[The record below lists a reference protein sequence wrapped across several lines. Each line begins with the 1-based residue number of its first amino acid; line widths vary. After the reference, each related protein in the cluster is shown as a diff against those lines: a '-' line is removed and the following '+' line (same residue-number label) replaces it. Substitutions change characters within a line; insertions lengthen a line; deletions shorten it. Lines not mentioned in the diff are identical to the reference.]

1 MFIHI
6 PTFYPFQMSLQ
17 YDLTRSNRR
26 KNVLNV
32 SEYFNARRLLLNKKN
47 ILIKYIASQGSL
59 PADVL
64 EIILNYCFPSIR
76 EYIQYT
82 LVNIFATCKSRYN
95 FNIWGDE
102 YIRDRNFD
110 PDTTNVWR
118 FQFNQWDS
126 LKMCASNCN
135 ICGNY
140 LHALMQTS
148 LNNNFTKLSKFLNNK
163 LRRYIDDNDDI
174 WFGVGN
180 GMKFISNIEC
190 FCDDSLMYNEIY

>member
-1 MFIHI
+1 MFIH
-6 PTFYPFQMSLQ
+6 TTAFYPFQMSLQ

-26 KNVLNV
+26 KIVLNV
-32 SEYFNARRLLLNKKN
+32 SEYFNARRLLLNKKT

-64 EIILNYCFPSIR
+64 EIILNYCFPTIR
-76 EYIQYT
+76 EYIQHD
-82 LVNIFATCKSRYN
+82 LVNIFANCKSRYN

-102 YIRDRNFD
+102 YSRSRNFD

-163 LRRYIDDNDDI
+163 LRRYLDDNDDI

-180 GMKFISNIEC
+180 GMKLISNIEC